1 MGGIFMMD
9 KDKCPYCGAETRP
22 GDNFCLSC
30 GHRLSAP
37 PSNVP
42 QQAQSAS
49 DATVAAPDD
58 WGQAISA
65 PPASS
70 GGWADEAGSTIA
82 EPGADL
88 PYSSAP
94 IVQPHSN
101 TVEQPARFTLRS
113 DSGDI
118 VQEYPLDKPEITIGR
133 APNSDILLSKDKLT
147 SRRHATVHHENGRY
161 TVRDERSANGT
172 FVNGQQIEELVP
184 VELNDGDHLGI
195 GEHEL
200 IFQAFGSVADQV
212 ENMPTIA
219 VPYEPQTYRTQD
231 DNQRTVASNDDYGT
245 SSMEVEQAAGTQP
258 EVAVSPVPEPVAVA
272 AATNGS
278 TPSMSSPPQPVPS
291 MAIPAPVSYASS
303 APAASTPSFS
313 PEPVPSYSYSSA
325 PADTSYVAESTPV
338 TTAPST
344 NDADVS
350 FNRLSKLSQPTLPD
364 MTDLTAALSTLDGQV
379 MSLQQQLNSTQEAL
393 QAHDAEVAQAAN
405 QLRTGVRKVSERMD
419 NTIADVARTR
429 EALAWAELLQLMEDV
444 MNNPRDIEYVT
455 KLARKAREL
464 NKVFQLHQSVLNT
477 MAECNS
483 LLRNMVNED
492 NQ

>member
-30 GHRLSAP
+30 GHRLSVA

-42 QQAQSAS
+42 QQAQPVG

-58 WGQAISA
+58 WGLALSA

-70 GGWADEAGSTIA
+70 GGWADEAGSTMVD
-82 EPGADL
+82 PGADL

-94 IVQPHSN
+94 VAQPHNDS
-101 TVEQPARFTLRS
+101 VEEPARFTLRAEN
-113 DSGDI
+113 GEI
-118 VQEYPLDKPEITIGR
+118 LQEYLLDKPETTIGR

-147 SRRHATVHHENGRY
+147 SRRHATVQHENGRY

-200 IFQAFGSVADQV
+200 IFQVAGSVADNV

-231 DNQRTVASNDDYGT
+231 DDQRTVASNDDYGT
-245 SSMEVEQAAGTQP
+245 SSMEVEQASGAQP
-258 EVAVSPVPEPVAVA
+258 EVAVPAAVVPEPVAVA

-278 TPSMSSPPQPVPS
+278 TPSVSSASP
-291 MAIPAPVSYASS
+291 PVSYANS
-303 APAASTPSFS
+303 APAVSTPSYS
-313 PEPVPSYSYSSA
+313 PEPVPSFSYSSA
-325 PADTSYVAESTPV
+325 PADPSYVVESTPV

-379 MSLQQQLNSTQEAL
+379 MSLQQQLHSTQEAL

-429 EALAWAELLQLMEDV
+429 EALAWTELLQLMEDV

-483 LLRNMVNED
+483 LLRNMISED
-492 NQ
+492 DR